1 MVAVRYFR
9 PFLQAALICAFV
21 LAAGGSPS
29 PASAQSGTGSQ
40 AASYALS
47 GSVVNSVTGD
57 PVRRALVRVG
67 DRMLLTDSQGRF
79 AISDLPGG
87 RYSISAQKPGFFF
100 GQRLSSAAE
109 LSMLTLNRD
118 LAGIVVKLVPEGIIF
133 GRITDENGDP
143 VEGAFVR
150 VRDWRIVDGRRRQ
163 EFVGGQSTDEDGRFR
178 LFGLMPG
185 TYYVVASAAAERAAL
200 APASFPREQSYS
212 ATYFPGV
219 TQFTAA
225 TPIKLAAGQK
235 AQADFALSPHPTFQ
249 ITGTISGYSGARLNS
264 IQLTDPA
271 GGETTLPVRFDPST
285 GSFVAKQVPAGSYRL
300 EVVAADRQ
308 GHTLFGEAAL
318 NVAADVSGIVVP
330 VAAGISLPVIVQTEF
345 GGSPSGD
352 NRTPVSVHLLPAG
365 VSGQNFFRPEVW
377 SRPEGEKGS
386 GDLVVPA
393 VQPGKYYAEF
403 NPNGDWYVQSAAS
416 GSTDLF
422 TDPLSVSSVVAPIQ
436 VLLRDDGATLTGDV
450 RSQGV
455 ATPAAVLAVMQNEP
469 LRIPWVAQSNSQGE
483 FHFDNL
489 PPGEYVVLAFDNL
502 GDLEY
507 ANRDALRDYF
517 SRGTHVT
524 LGSKDAKTINVE
536 LIRR

>member
-9 PFLQAALICAFV
+9 PFLLAVLICAFV
-21 LAAGGSPS
+21 LAAADSS
-29 PASAQSGTGSQ
+29 IPAFAQSGAGSQ

-57 PVRRALVRVG
+57 PIRRALVQVG
-67 DRMLLTDSQGRF
+67 DRMQLTDSQGRF

-87 RYSISAQKPGFFF
+87 RYSVSAQKPGFFF
-100 GQRLSSAAE
+100 GSRLDSVG
-109 LSMLTLNRD
+109 LSMFTLNRD

-185 TYYVVASAAAERAAL
+185 TYYAVASAATERAAF
-200 APASFPREQSYS
+200 APASFPREQGYG

-249 ITGTISGYSGARLNS
+249 ITGAISGYSDGKLNS
-264 IQLTDPA
+264 VQLTDPA
-271 GGETTLPVRFDPST
+271 GGESSLPVRFDPAT
-285 GSFVAKQVPAGSYRL
+285 GTFVAKEVPAGSYRL
-300 EVVAADRQ
+300 EAAAADRQ
-308 GHTLFGEAAL
+308 GHSLFGEAAL
-318 NVAADVSGIVVP
+318 NVAANMSGIMVT

-345 GGSPSGD
+345 GGSPPGD
-352 NRTPVSVHLLPAG
+352 HRTPVAVHLLPAG
-365 VSGQNFFRPEVW
+365 ISGQNFFRTEVW
-377 SRPEGEKGS
+377 SRPEGDKAS
-386 GDLVVPA
+386 GGLVVPE

-403 NPNGDWYVQSAAS
+403 NPNGNWYVQSAAS

-422 TDPLSVSSVVAPIQ
+422 AEPLMVSSGVAPIQ
-436 VLLRDDGATLTGDV
+436 ILLRDDGATLTSDV

-455 ATPAAVLAVMQNEP
+455 ATPAAALVVMQDEP
-469 LRIPWVAQSNSQGE
+469 LRIPWVATANSQGE
-483 FHFDNL
+483 FHLDNL

-517 SRGTHVT
+517 SKGTHVT

>member
-1 MVAVRYFR
+1 MVAVHYFR
-9 PFLQAALICAFV
+9 PFLPAALICAFT
-21 LAAGGSPS
+21 LAAAGTPI
-29 PASAQSGTGSQ
+29 PASAQSAAASQ
-40 AASYALS
+40 AVSYALS

-57 PVRRALVRVG
+57 PIRRALVRVA
-67 DRMLLTDSQGRF
+67 DRMQLTDSQGRF
-79 AISDLPGG
+79 AIRDLPAG

-100 GQRLSSAAE
+100 GPRLDSATE
-109 LSMLTLNRD
+109 LNMLALNRD
-118 LAGIVVKLVPEGIIF
+118 RAGIVVKLVPEGIIF

-185 TYYVVASAAAERAAL
+185 TYYVVASAAAERAAFS
-200 APASFPREQSYS
+200 PGSFPREQGYA

-249 ITGTISGYSGARLNS
+249 ITGTISGYSGGNLNS
-264 IQLTDPA
+264 VQLTDPA
-271 GGETTLPVRFDPST
+271 GGESALPVRFDPAAGT
-285 GSFVAKQVPAGSYRL
+285 FVAKQVPPGSYRL
-300 EVVAADRQ
+300 EAVAADRQ
-308 GHTLFGEAAL
+308 GRTLFGEATL
-318 NVAADVSGIVVP
+318 NVADNMTGIVVT
-330 VAAGISLPVIVQTEF
+330 VAAGISVPVIVQTEF
-345 GGSPSGD
+345 GGSPPGD
-352 NRTPVSVHLLPAG
+352 KRTPVAVHLLPAG
-365 VSGQNFFRPEVW
+365 ISGQNFFRPEVW
-377 SRPEGEKGS
+377 SRPEGDKGS
-386 GDLVVPA
+386 GGLVVPE
-393 VQPGKYYAEF
+393 VRPGKYYAEF

-422 TDPLSVSSVVAPIQ
+422 AEPLMVSSGVAPIQ
-436 VLLRDDGATLTGDV
+436 ILLRDDGATLTGEV

-455 ATPAAVLAVMQNEP
+455 AAPAAVLAAMQDEP
-469 LRIPWVAQSNSQGE
+469 LRIPWVARSNSQGE
-483 FHFDNL
+483 FHLDNL

-502 GDLEY
+502 ADLEY
-507 ANRDALRDYF
+507 ANRNALREYF
-517 SRGTHVT
+517 SKGTHVT
-524 LGSKDAKTINVE
+524 LGSKDAKTVNVE